1 MIKKMTLYWFLI
13 IMFVLA
19 GCGGKGESQT
29 SQEALAT
36 TDTPG
41 PTDTPVHTPTPLSP
55 VGVLLTPP
63 GADQAVID
71 AINGL
76 IGEYIKDS
84 GLRYQVLSNLTESD
98 FQTENYQIVVVLPPF
113 PDLEVLVQL
122 APETRF
128 LAIGF
133 NNLDPQDNLSVLRS
147 GGGDYDIQGFIAGY
161 IAAMITTDWRVGTL
175 SVQENPDALAAR
187 DGFRVGVKYYCGLCN
202 PKYAPTGIN
211 YLYPKYIDLNVDST
225 DLEISANVDFLVDR
239 AVNTFFIVPGV
250 GTEQIYRMLV
260 AYQKN
265 IIGAGSDFR
274 EEYQDFW
281 VVSLEYDLIA
291 ALEEF
296 WPLFLDTEFGI
307 EHTPPLLLT
316 DINYDLLSE
325 GKVRMAEAILE
336 EVSNGYINTT
346 LSD

>member
-13 IMFVLA
+13 IVFVLA

-29 SQEALAT
+29 SQEALAA

-41 PTDTPVHTPTPLSP
+41 PADTPVHTPTPLSP

-63 GADQAVID
+63 GSDQAVID

-76 IGEYIKDS
+76 IGEYIKES

-98 FQTENYQIVVVLPPF
+98 FQTENYQVVVVLPPF
-113 PDLEVLVQL
+113 PDLDVLVRL

-161 IAAMITTDWRVGTL
+161 IAAMITTDWRVGAL

-211 YLYPKYIDLNVDST
+211 YLYPKYIDLNVDAT

-239 AVNTFFIVPGV
+239 AVNTFYIVPGV

-291 ALEEF
+291 ALKEF

-307 EHTPPLLLT
+307 EYTPPLLLT

-325 GKVRMAEAILE
+325 GKVNMAEAILE